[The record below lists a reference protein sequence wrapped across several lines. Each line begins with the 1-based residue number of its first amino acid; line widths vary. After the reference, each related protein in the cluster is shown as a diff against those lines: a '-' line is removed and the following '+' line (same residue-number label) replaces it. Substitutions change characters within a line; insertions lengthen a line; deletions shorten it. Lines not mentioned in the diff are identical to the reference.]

1 MNVKKIVIFLFL
13 SLSFF
18 SCEDA
23 GKNNSIT
30 QPVAITFNKVQN
42 DDLFEKITSDKSRLV
57 FNNKIIHDLS
67 TRSNLFDFDFFYN
80 GAGVG
85 IADINNDG
93 LKDVFFCGNQVPN
106 KLYINQGNLTFKDI
120 SVSSGINKNKNWSNG
135 VTFADVNNDGWLDI
149 YVSQGGPYSRELRKN
164 ILLINQKNN
173 TFKEKATLY
182 GLDDDSISTQTA
194 FFDYDKDGDLDCI
207 VMNESDFYGY
217 DPLTFYKINQN
228 KDNLSKSAS
237 HFYENKNGKFINIT
251 EKVGLLNP
259 SFGLGLCIAD
269 INNDTWLDI
278 YIANDYYIP
287 DAMYISN
294 KDGTFTNTIKEA
306 TKQVSFYGMGV
317 DIGDINNDNLED
329 IFVLDMA
336 SQDHVRSKTLMASM
350 NVPKFNL
357 LKKLGYQTQ
366 YMFNSLQLN
375 MGNDTYHNVGQ
386 FSGLSKTDWSWAGL
400 IFDVDYDQHEDIYV
414 TNGYRRYALDNDIKM
429 EIQQTKRNYQGNV
442 PLKVKEGI
450 YNRLP
455 SEKISNILFKNKGN
469 ISFENKTASAGLNIL
484 SYSNGAA
491 YADLDND
498 GDLDLVVNNMDS
510 EAFLFKNLTVEKKRG
525 NFLKI
530 IPKGNLSESFVKVL
544 ISYDKKQK
552 K

>member
-18 SCEDA
+18 SCEDD

-30 QPVAITFNKVQN
+30 QPVAITFNKVEN

-106 KLYINQGNLTFKDI
+106 KLYINQGNLTFKDV
-120 SVSSGINKNKNWSNG
+120 SDSSGINKNKNWSNG

-510 EAFLFKNLTVEKKRG
+510 EAFLFKNLA
-525 NFLKI
+525 N
-530 IPKGNLSESFVKVL
+530 
-544 ISYDKKQK
+544 
-552 K
+552 